1 MNIDLQTR
9 EIQPLRQT
17 FTHTARYVGTDKSP
31 SRYLEATMGA
41 QATENFHYRPT
52 WDPAHELFDKT
63 RTAIKLKDWYVLK
76 DPRQYYY
83 ATWTMARARQ
93 QDAVESSFQ
102 FVESR
107 DMFSMIPDALRQKT
121 LDVLVPLRHAAW
133 GANMNNS
140 SICAYGYGT
149 AFTAPAMFHAMDNLG
164 VAQYITRLALSMGD
178 PSTLDQGK
186 AAWLDDPHWQAL
198 RRYVED
204 TLVLGDPVELFVA
217 QNLALDGLLYP
228 LIYGSF
234 VDDHVALKGGTAVAM
249 VTSFMPE
256 WHDESARWIDAVV
269 KAMAAE
275 SDENRQQLQTWISLW
290 RERAEAA
297 LSPIAQL
304 ALGDLGAEA
313 LEQAG
318 AALQARLKKSG
329 VSA

>member
-107 DMFSMIPDALRQKT
+107 DMFSMIPDAL
-121 LDVLVPLRHAAW
+121 
-133 GANMNNS
+133 
-140 SICAYGYGT
+140 
-149 AFTAPAMFHAMDNLG
+149 
-164 VAQYITRLALSMGD
+164 
-178 PSTLDQGK
+178 
-186 AAWLDDPHWQAL
+186 
-198 RRYVED
+198 
-204 TLVLGDPVELFVA
+204 
-217 QNLALDGLLYP
+217 
-228 LIYGSF
+228 
-234 VDDHVALKGGTAVAM
+234 
-249 VTSFMPE
+249 
-256 WHDESARWIDAVV
+256 
-269 KAMAAE
+269 
-275 SDENRQQLQTWISLW
+275 
-290 RERAEAA
+290 
-297 LSPIAQL
+297 
-304 ALGDLGAEA
+304 
-313 LEQAG
+313 
-318 AALQARLKKSG
+318 QARLKKSG